1 MVSTSSSSDDQPSSL
16 EESFAALFEESLKRD
31 EVKEGEIVKGKVIS
45 VGPENIVVDIGYKS
59 EGTIPAHDSWGPTA
73 PSR

>member
-31 EVKEGEIVKGKVIS
+31 EVK
-45 VGPENIVVDIGYKS
+45 
-59 EGTIPAHDSWGPTA
+59 
-73 PSR
+73 